1 MKWIGQHIWDFISRF
16 RSDVYLESLA
26 TTTETNVLVVDSA
39 GKVSKSTSVAG
50 DLTSVVAG
58 TGLSGIDL
66 TGPIPTLN
74 VDASQTQ
81 ITEVGTI
88 SVGAWRG
95 TPLSTAYIADDAIT
109 EDKLDNTL
117 LAEIDANTAK
127 PDLTVSGA
135 GTVHVDNYIENVV
148 QVNVTGNAATATA
161 LTSGDKTINGN
172 LIVTAGTAGDATLT
186 LKADTDNSNEADNPY
201 IAFEQDGAGVTAQ
214 IGFSGGNDEH
224 PDASTCTGAITNALI
239 VGATG
244 TGAARK
250 VQIATQ
256 SVARVTVL
264 DTGLVG
270 IGTNTPAYELDV
282 TGDLS
287 VSGNILPG
295 IANIKILPRD
305 FTADDGGRPVAIDD
319 VTTGKRHIESHSN
332 YPMYASVEIPM
343 GFKATSV
350 WIYGNGTSAVTVN
363 KADINSATIT
373 SVGSGSIGSP
383 ITITHTLATTTNY
396 LLIELAQTSGEKVYG
411 GLVAISKN

>member
-16 RSDVYLESLA
+16 RSDVYLESLT

-148 QVNVTGNAATATA
+148 QTSVTGNAGTATA
-161 LTSGDKTINGN
+161 LTSGSK
-172 LIVTAGTAGDATLT
+172 V
-186 LKADTDNSNEADNPY
+186 
-201 IAFEQDGAGVTAQ
+201 IA
-214 IGFSGGNDEH
+214 
-224 PDASTCTGAITNALI
+224 
-239 VGATG
+239 
-244 TGAARK
+244 
-250 VQIATQ
+250 
-256 SVARVTVL
+256 
-264 DTGLVG
+264 
-270 IGTNTPAYELDV
+270 
-282 TGDLS
+282 GDLS
-287 VSGNILPG
+287 LTGSTNKLIINNTETVQVASGVVTIGQTNRVLNLSASTLIVPNIEIGALTDTTIQRVSPGVVSIEGNT
-295 IANIKILPRD
+295 IATTNKVIDTKVAAYHSGYLNTGYYITLSGASTSES
-305 FTADDGGRPVAIDD
+305 TALSTSSYTSIFVVPYDGKVLRIS
-319 VTTGKRHIESHSN
+319 SHSQSSTSKSSTLE
-332 YPMYASVEIPM
+332 MYINGDDSNLTTSQRGTDVSTGTYNRTFTVDCASDWTFSRGETIAIRRTDTDEV
-343 GFKATSV
+343 
-350 WIYGNGTSAVTVN
+350 YGTSMTVVLEY
-363 KADINSATIT
+363 D
-373 SVGSGSIGSP
+373 
-383 ITITHTLATTTNY
+383 TTT
-396 LLIELAQTSGEKVYG
+396 
-411 GLVAISKN
+411 

>member
-58 TGLSGIDL
+58 TGLSGINL

-135 GTVHVDNYIENVV
+135 GTVHIDNYIENVV
-148 QVNVTGNAATATA
+148 QTSVTGNAGTATA
-161 LTSGDKTINGN
+161 LTSGSKVIAGNLSLTGSTNKLIINNTETVQVASGVVTIGQTNRVLNLSASTLIVPNIDIGALADTTIERVSPGVVSIEGNTIATTNKVIDTKVAAYFSSYLNTGYYITLSGASTSESTSLSTSSYTSIFVVPYDGKVLRISSHSQSSTSKSSTLEMYINGDDSN
-172 LIVTAGTAGDATLT
+172 LTTSKRGTDVSTGTYNRTFTVDCASDWTFSRGETIAIRRT
-186 LKADTDNSNEADNPY
+186 DTDEVY
-201 IAFEQDGAGVTAQ
+201 
-214 IGFSGGNDEH
+214 
-224 PDASTCTGAITNALI
+224 
-239 VGATG
+239 
-244 TGAARK
+244 
-250 VQIATQ
+250 
-256 SVARVTVL
+256 
-264 DTGLVG
+264 
-270 IGTNTPAYELDV
+270 
-282 TGDLS
+282 
-287 VSGNILPG
+287 
-295 IANIKILPRD
+295 
-305 FTADDGGRPVAIDD
+305 
-319 VTTGKRHIESHSN
+319 
-332 YPMYASVEIPM
+332 
-343 GFKATSV
+343 
-350 WIYGNGTSAVTVN
+350 GTSMTVVLEY
-363 KADINSATIT
+363 D
-373 SVGSGSIGSP
+373 
-383 ITITHTLATTTNY
+383 TTT
-396 LLIELAQTSGEKVYG
+396 
-411 GLVAISKN
+411 

>member
-39 GKVSKSTSVAG
+39 GKVSKSTSVA
-50 DLTSVVAG
+50 
-58 TGLSGIDL
+58 
-66 TGPIPTLN
+66 
-74 VDASQTQ
+74 
-81 ITEVGTI
+81 
-88 SVGAWRG
+88 
-95 TPLSTAYIADDAIT
+95 AYIADDAIT

-224 PDASTCTGAITNALI
+224 PDASTCAGAITNALI

-256 SVARVTVL
+256 NVARVTVL

-270 IGTNTPAYELDV
+270 IGTNAPAYELDV

-305 FTADDGGRPVAIDD
+305 FIADDGGRPVAIDD

-332 YPMYASVEIPM
+332 YPMYTSVEIPM

-350 WIYGNGTSAVTVN
+350 LIYGNGTSAVTVN
-363 KADINSATIT
+363 KADINSSTIT

-383 ITITHTLATTTNY
+383 ITLTHTSATTTNY

-411 GLVAISKN
+411 GLVGISKN